1 MWRRRI
7 NRDHTYINTRSRTFV
22 RRKKQTQVDS
32 NNVKS
37 YVNPNKSHLPKRNS
51 KDKTKLTCGFAF
63 ALSSSASNVLCGI
76 QTFQINRLLFHFLL
90 FNLFCCLGLCC
101 LHLFCGV
108 AINSLCM
115 NEWMN
120 RKKNKMR
127 TAVFLLYIEGQRRKI
142 LNISSIV
149 NFRVV

>member
-22 RRKKQTQVDS
+22 RRKKKQTQVDS

-37 YVNPNKSHLPKRNS
+37 YVNPNKSHLQKRNS

-90 FNLFCCLGLCC
+90 FNLKHFILKNV
-101 LHLFCGV
+101 HYFVLFGFV
-108 AINSLCM
+108 LFAFVLWYGHKQFVY
-115 NEWMN
+115 E
-120 RKKNKMR
+120 
-127 TAVFLLYIEGQRRKI
+127 
-142 LNISSIV
+142 
-149 NFRVV
+149 